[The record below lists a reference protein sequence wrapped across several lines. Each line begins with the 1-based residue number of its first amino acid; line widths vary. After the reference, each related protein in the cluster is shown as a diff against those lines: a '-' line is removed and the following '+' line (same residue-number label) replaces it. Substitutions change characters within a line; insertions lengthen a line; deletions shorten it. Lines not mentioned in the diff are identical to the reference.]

1 VVASDR
7 LLLKRLIREAEG
19 YLELG
24 MPDHVL
30 EVIENIPTKQA
41 GGSHQLMYLKGEAL
55 RSLERHKEAVI
66 PLRKAVDLAPS
77 DVHAWLALAW
87 CYKRVG
93 RLRLAVKALRSGLE
107 VEPDL
112 AILHYNLACY
122 YSLLGHKRAML
133 ECLGHAFSLDANYR
147 DMVGNEPDFDPF
159 RNDAD
164 FRDLTSVIV

>member
-1 VVASDR
+1 MATTDR
-7 LLLKRLIREAEG
+7 LRLKRLIREAEG

-24 MPDHVL
+24 MPKHAL
-30 EVIENIPTKQA
+30 EVIQRADKPQVA
-41 GGSHQLMYLKGEAL
+41 SSHQLLYLEGEAL
-55 RSLERHKEAVI
+55 RALERHKEAIV
-66 PLRKAVDLAPS
+66 PLRKAVDLSPS

-93 RLRLAVKALRSGLE
+93 RLRLAVRALRSALE

-133 ECLGHAFSLDANYR
+133 ECLAHAFSLDANYR
-147 DMVGNEPDFDPF
+147 DLVGDERDFDPF
-159 RNDAD
+159 RDDAD
-164 FRDLTSVIV
+164 FQALTSVIV